1 MNSSRPCSFFGNV
14 QESLSDNKMIGGL
27 FRSMQ
32 ESEASRIGRLS
43 DRLAEYVLRLM
54 VNKAV
59 FRDRRYWN
67 VASGMCT

>member
-1 MNSSRPCSFFGNV
+1 MVASGPSSVFGNV

-43 DRLAEYVLRLM
+43 DRLAE
-54 VNKAV
+54 
-59 FRDRRYWN
+59 
-67 VASGMCT
+67 